1 MKTENSS
8 SRNWPLWVKYQT
20 RFAVLQIREKL
31 AILFA
36 GLFIILYLGYL
47 FIVEPIQIQANKQ
60 HQANTQ
66 AQQKITQNRTQL
78 AMLEQAL
85 SNDYTKELRSQI
97 VQAKS
102 ELALTDEKLSQ
113 FSKGFVSAE
122 RVPNMLQQLLK
133 ESTEVKV
140 VSFKVLEPKAVDVT
154 KVGVNEA
161 KTLFFE
167 HQMVLTLQ
175 GQYFNLQQYLAS
187 LKQSKEKLL
196 IQRFDYQVEDY
207 PRAQLIIHIATVSAN
222 EKFIAL

>member
-1 MKTENSS
+1 MKTEKS
-8 SRNWPLWVKYQT
+8 SRSWPIWVKYQA
-20 RFAVLQIREKL
+20 RFAALQIREKL

-47 FIVEPIQIQANKQ
+47 FIVEPTQIQANKQ

-97 VQAKS
+97 ERAKS
-102 ELALTDEKLSQ
+102 ELTITDEKLSQ

-154 KVGVNEA
+154 KVGANEA

>member
-1 MKTENSS
+1 MKNEKS
-8 SRNWPLWVKYQT
+8 SRSWPLWVKYQA
-20 RFAVLQIREKL
+20 RFTTLQTREKL

-47 FIVEPIQIQANKQ
+47 FIVEPMQIQASKQ
-60 HQANTQ
+60 HQANMQTW
-66 AQQKITQNRTQL
+66 QKIAQNKTQL

-85 SNDYTKELRSQI
+85 SNDYTKELRSEI
-97 VQAKS
+97 VRAKN
-102 ELALTDEKLSQ
+102 ELIITDEKLSQ

-133 ESTEVKV
+133 ESSEVKV
-140 VSFKVLEPKAVDVT
+140 VSFKVLEPKGIVVT
-154 KVGVNEA
+154 KVGENEA

-167 HQMVLTLQ
+167 HQMVLILQ

-187 LKQSKEKLL
+187 LKQNKEKLL

-207 PRAQLIIHIATVSAN
+207 PQAQLIIQIATVSAN

>member
-1 MKTENSS
+1 MKTEKS
-8 SRNWPLWVKYQT
+8 SRSWPIWVKYQA
-20 RFAVLQIREKL
+20 RFAALQIREKL

-47 FIVEPIQIQANKQ
+47 FIVEPTQIQANKQ

-97 VQAKS
+97 ERAKS
-102 ELALTDEKLSQ
+102 ELTIADEKLSQ

-154 KVGVNEA
+154 KVGANEA

>member
-1 MKTENSS
+1 MKTEKF
-8 SRNWPLWVKYQT
+8 SRSWPVWVKYQA

-47 FIVEPIQIQANKQ
+47 FIVEPVQIQANKQ
-60 HQANTQ
+60 HKANTQ
-66 AQQKITQNRTQL
+66 AEQKIAQNKIQL
-78 AMLEQAL
+78 AMLKQAL
-85 SNDYTKELRSQI
+85 SNDYTKELRLQI

-102 ELALTDEKLSQ
+102 ELAITDEKLSQ

-122 RVPNMLQQLLK
+122 RVPSMLRQLLK
-133 ESTEVKV
+133 ESSEVKV

-154 KVGVNEA
+154 KVGENEA
-161 KTLFFE
+161 KILFFE

-207 PRAQLIIHIATVSAN
+207 PRAQLIIQIATVSAN